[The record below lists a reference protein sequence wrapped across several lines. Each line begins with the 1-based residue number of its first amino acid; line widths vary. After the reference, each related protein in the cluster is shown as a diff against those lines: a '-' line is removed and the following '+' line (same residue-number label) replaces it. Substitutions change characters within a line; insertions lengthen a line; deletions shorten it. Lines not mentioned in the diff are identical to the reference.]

1 MKKTRII
8 LPESIINYIISYI
21 TEETPTSLLIKQYN
35 IDKLNNF
42 ICGTTGCNRD
52 IRERPYLKCPK
63 EHINCWFCLVK
74 NIKIYDLTCC
84 KCSFEFRSLEDE
96 MFMFD
101 SRNQN

>member
-1 MKKTRII
+1 MKI

-21 TEETPTSLLIKQYN
+21 IEKTPTSLLIKQYN

-42 ICGTTGCNRD
+42 ICNSSFCNRD
-52 IRERPYLKCPK
+52 IRERPYLKCHLG
-63 EHINCWFCLVK
+63 HINCWRCLVQ

-101 SRNQN
+101 DRKE